1 MTAGIAL
8 DLLPGVRSHLRAV
21 CADLR
26 VGRTCLWLL
35 PEWVRAPEHWERLVA
50 RLRDGVDLVEVEHV
64 PAGRTTGPAGASE
77 SSMPASS
84 VVSITTG
91 DDILDSLFG
100 PTAPR
105 RPPPAAVSVGTPL
118 LDRVL
123 AAIADYGYPAADRDD
138 DPVTALARWRSPH
151 GLVLVVR
158 ADGEADTRGLRDL
171 LERYPVLGREQALD
185 REGMASLLIIGAPT
199 AVPGVEQADPL
210 ITATH
215 WWWGVVRRL
224 DLVVLASDMSRSGRP
239 PPHRKLLDELCGDLV
254 PRSSPRSPV
263 RISTSP
269 SNSCG
274 TGTAPSGSC
283 ANSCGRWRKEAP
295 RLSRDRGSRLRAHPD
310 SCGTPGRRGTWPSG
324 TERSGARS
332 VRSARTWW
340 TPRSGSACGS
350 PTHER

>member
-64 PAGRTTGPAGASE
+64 LAGRTTGPAGASE

-123 AAIADYGYPAADRDD
+123 AAIADYGYPAVD
-138 DPVTALARWRSPH
+138 
-151 GLVLVVR
+151 
-158 ADGEADTRGLRDL
+158 
-171 LERYPVLGREQALD
+171 
-185 REGMASLLIIGAPT
+185 
-199 AVPGVEQADPL
+199 
-210 ITATH
+210 
-215 WWWGVVRRL
+215 
-224 DLVVLASDMSRSGRP
+224 RP
-239 PPHRKLLDELCGDLV
+239 PP
-254 PRSSPRSPV
+254 
-263 RISTSP
+263 
-269 SNSCG
+269 
-274 TGTAPSGSC
+274 
-283 ANSCGRWRKEAP
+283 
-295 RLSRDRGSRLRAHPD
+295 
-310 SCGTPGRRGTWPSG
+310 
-324 TERSGARS
+324 
-332 VRSARTWW
+332 
-340 TPRSGSACGS
+340 
-350 PTHER
+350 